1 MNNTKNIILGDRV
14 LWVALALLSIFSFLP
29 VFSASSNLTYVVG
42 QGTPWSHL
50 LKHFIVLLF
59 GFGLMYGLHKIPY
72 QYFKGISILA
82 LPLIIL
88 LLIYTA
94 SQGNLI
100 AGANANRWIRI
111 PIVGLSFQ
119 TSTLASILLLAYV
132 AHLMSKDNPKLYRL
146 KTSILPLWLP
156 VFLVILLILPANLS
170 TSALLFFMVLI
181 LVFLGGYPIRYLL
194 GMLGMGLLMALLFVL
209 IAKAYPDL
217 VPNRIDTWI
226 SRIENFNS
234 AEDNGGNYQIE
245 RAKTAIA
252 TGGLLGLGAG
262 KSVMKN
268 FLPQSS
274 SDFIYAIIVEEF
286 GLVGGAA
293 LILLYL
299 VVLFRIVVIAHKSD
313 TVYGK
318 LLVLGLG
325 LPIIIQAFVNMAVA
339 LQVFPVTGQ
348 TLPLISSGGTAAW
361 MTCIAFGIILSV
373 SAGQKVESDGLEDS
387 EDKNENPL
395 TILSETI

>member
-1 MNNTKNIILGDRV
+1 MNNKNNILFGDRV

-42 QGTPWSHL
+42 QGTPWGYL
-50 LKHFIVLLF
+50 LKHFVVLIF
-59 GFGLMYGLHKIPY
+59 GFGLMYALHKTPY

-94 SQGNLI
+94 SQGNII

-111 PIVGLSFQ
+111 PIIGLSFQ
-119 TSTLASILLLAYV
+119 TSTLASIVLLAYV
-132 AHLMSKDNPKLYRL
+132 AHLMSKENPKLYRL
-146 KTSILPLWLP
+146 KSSLLPLWLP
-156 VFLVILLILPANLS
+156 VFIVVLLILPANLS
-170 TSALLFFMVLI
+170 TAILLFFMVLI
-181 LVFLGGYPIRYLL
+181 LVFLGGYPLKYLV
-194 GMLGMGLLMALLFVL
+194 GMLGTGLLMVILFVA
-209 IAKAYPDL
+209 IAKAYPDW

-226 SRIENFNS
+226 NRIENFNNEENS
-234 AEDNGGNYQIE
+234 GGNYQIE

-286 GLVGGAA
+286 GLVGGTA

-299 VVLFRIVVIAHKSD
+299 IVLFRIVVIAHKSD
-313 TVYGK
+313 TIYGK

-325 LPIIIQAFVNMAVA
+325 LPIVIQAFVNMAVA

-361 MTCIAFGIILSV
+361 MTCISFGIILSV
-373 SAGQKVESDGLEDS
+373 SAGQKIEKNDS
-387 EDKNENPL
+387 EESQDKNENPL
-395 TILSETI
+395 AILSEAL

>member
-1 MNNTKNIILGDRV
+1 
-14 LWVALALLSIFSFLP
+14 LALLSIFSFLP

-361 MTCIAFGIILSV
+361 MTCIAFGMILSV

>member
-1 MNNTKNIILGDRV
+1 MKNRKIHFLGDRV
-14 LWVALALLSIFSFLP
+14 LWVSLALLSIFSFLP

-50 LKHFIVLLF
+50 FKHFIVMVF
-59 GFGLMYGLHKIPY
+59 GFVLMYSIHKTPY

-82 LPLIIL
+82 LPLVIF

-94 SQGNLI
+94 TQGNVI

-119 TSTLASILLLAYV
+119 TSTLAGIVLLAYV
-132 AHLMSKDNPKLYRL
+132 AHLMSKDNPKLFRL
-146 KTSILPLWLP
+146 QSSVLPLWMP
-156 VFLVILLILPANLS
+156 VFLVVLLILPSNLS
-170 TSALLFFMVLI
+170 TAVLLFSMVLL
-181 LVFLGGYPIRYLL
+181 LVFLGGYPIKYLL
-194 GMLGMGLLMALLFVL
+194 GMMSVGLIMAVFFVL
-209 IAKAYPDL
+209 VAKAYPDL
-217 VPNRIDTWI
+217 VPNRIDTWM
-226 SRIENFNS
+226 SRIENFNNADS
-234 AEDNGGNYQIE
+234 TGNYQIE

-252 TGGLLGLGAG
+252 TGGILGQGAG

-268 FLPQSS
+268 FLPQST

-286 GLVGGAA
+286 GLVGGSA
-293 LILLYL
+293 LILLY
-299 VVLFRIVVIAHKSD
+299 VIILFRIVVIAHRSD

-325 LPIIIQAFVNMAVA
+325 LPIIIQAFVNIAVA

-361 MTCIAFGIILSV
+361 MTCISFGMILSV
-373 SAGQKVESDGLEDS
+373 SAGQKVAEADS
-387 EDKNENPL
+387 EEIQEKNENPL
-395 TILSETI
+395 IILSETL

>member
-1 MNNTKNIILGDRV
+1 MKKKKNIILGDRV

-29 VFSASSNLTYVVG
+29 VFSASSNLTYVLG
-42 QGTPWSHL
+42 QGTPWGHL
-50 LKHFIVLLF
+50 LKHFIVLFF

-82 LPLIIL
+82 LPLVIL

-111 PIVGLSFQ
+111 PIVGLGFQ
-119 TSTLASILLLAYV
+119 TSTLASIVLLAYV
-132 AHLMSKDNPKLYRL
+132 AHLMSKENPKLYRL

-156 VFLVILLILPANLS
+156 VILVTLLILPANLS
-170 TSALLFFMVLI
+170 TAAVLFFMVLI
-181 LVFLGGYPIRYLL
+181 LVFLGGYPIKYLM
-194 GMLGMGLLMALLFVL
+194 GMLGVGLFMALLFVL
-209 IAKAYPDL
+209 LAKAYPDWF
-217 VPNRIDTWI
+217 PNRIDTWI
-226 SRIENFNS
+226 NRIENFAS
-234 AEDNGGNYQIE
+234 ADDKVGNYQIE

-286 GLVGGAA
+286 GLVGGTA

-299 VVLFRIVVIAHKSD
+299 LVLFRIVVIAHKSD

-325 LPIIIQAFVNMAVA
+325 LPIIIQAFINMAVA

-361 MTCIAFGIILSV
+361 MTCIAFGMILSV
-373 SAGQKVESDGLEDS
+373 SASQKIESNSLEYADNN
-387 EDKNENPL
+387 NENPL
-395 TILSETI
+395 TILSETL

>member
-209 IAKAYPDL
+209 IAKAYPDW

-361 MTCIAFGIILSV
+361 MTCIAFGMILSV

>member
-1 MNNTKNIILGDRV
+1 MRNKNNIILGDRV

-50 LKHFIVLLF
+50 LKHFIVLVF
-59 GFGLMYGLHKIPY
+59 GFGLMYALHKTPY
-72 QYFKGISILA
+72 QYFKVISILA
-82 LPLIIL
+82 LPLVVL

-119 TSTLASILLLAYV
+119 TSTLASIVLLSYV
-132 AHLMSKDNPKLYRL
+132 AHLMSKENPKLFRL
-146 KTSILPLWLP
+146 KTSIVPLWLP
-156 VFLVILLILPANLS
+156 VFLIVLLILPANLS
-170 TSALLFFMVLI
+170 TAVLLFFTILI
-181 LVFLGGYPIRYLL
+181 LVFLGGYPIKYLL
-194 GMLGMGLLMALLFVL
+194 GILTMGFFMVLLFILV
-209 IAKAYPDL
+209 AKAYPDW
-217 VPNRIDTWI
+217 VPNRIDTWV
-226 SRIENFNS
+226 SRIENFS
-234 AEDNGGNYQIE
+234 SSEDIGGNYQIE
-245 RAKTAIA
+245 RAKTAVA

-286 GLVGGAA
+286 GLVGGTA

-299 VVLFRIVVIAHKSD
+299 IVLFRIVVIAHKSD

-361 MTCIAFGIILSV
+361 MTCIAFGMILSV
-373 SAGQKVESDGLEDS
+373 SAGQKIDENTSKES

-395 TILSETI
+395 TILSEAL

>member
-1 MNNTKNIILGDRV
+1 MGDRV
-14 LWVALALLSIFSFLP
+14 LWVALALLSVFSFLP

-59 GFGLMYGLHKIPY
+59 GFGLIYGLHKIPY

-119 TSTLASILLLAYV
+119 TSTLASIVLLAYV

-209 IAKAYPDL
+209 IAKAYPDW

-234 AEDNGGNYQIE
+234 AEDSGGNYQIE

-286 GLVGGAA
+286 GLVGGTA

-361 MTCIAFGIILSV
+361 MTCIAFGMILSV

>member
-1 MNNTKNIILGDRV
+1 MRNKNNIILGDRV

-50 LKHFIVLLF
+50 LKHFIVLVF
-59 GFGLMYGLHKIPY
+59 GFGLMYALHKTPY

-82 LPLIIL
+82 LPLVVL

-111 PIVGLSFQ
+111 PIVGMSFQ
-119 TSTLASILLLAYV
+119 TSTLASIVLLSYV
-132 AHLMSKDNPKLYRL
+132 AHLMSKENPKLYRL
-146 KTSILPLWLP
+146 KTSIVPLWLP
-156 VFLVILLILPANLS
+156 VFLVVLLILPANLS
-170 TSALLFFMVLI
+170 TAVLLFFTILI
-181 LVFLGGYPIRYLL
+181 LVFLGGYPIKYLL
-194 GMLGMGLLMALLFVL
+194 GILTMGFFMVLLFILV
-209 IAKAYPDL
+209 AKAYPDW
-217 VPNRIDTWI
+217 VPNRIDTWV
-226 SRIENFNS
+226 SRIENFS
-234 AEDNGGNYQIE
+234 SSEDIGGNYQIE
-245 RAKTAIA
+245 RAKTAVA

-286 GLVGGAA
+286 GLVGGTA

-299 VVLFRIVVIAHKSD
+299 IVLFRIVVIAHKSD

-361 MTCIAFGIILSV
+361 MTCIAFGMILSV
-373 SAGQKVESDGLEDS
+373 SAGQKIEENTSKES

-395 TILSETI
+395 TILSEAL

>member
-1 MNNTKNIILGDRV
+1 MRNKNNIILGDRV

-50 LKHFIVLLF
+50 LKHFIVLVF
-59 GFGLMYGLHKIPY
+59 GFGLMYALHKTPY

-82 LPLIIL
+82 LPLVVL

-119 TSTLASILLLAYV
+119 TSTLASIVLLSYV
-132 AHLMSKDNPKLYRL
+132 AHLMSKENPKLFRL
-146 KTSILPLWLP
+146 KTSIVPLWLP
-156 VFLVILLILPANLS
+156 VFLIVLLILPANLS
-170 TSALLFFMVLI
+170 TAVLLFFTILI
-181 LVFLGGYPIRYLL
+181 LVFLGGYPIKYLL
-194 GMLGMGLLMALLFVL
+194 GILTMGFFMVLLFILV
-209 IAKAYPDL
+209 AKAYPDW
-217 VPNRIDTWI
+217 VPNRVDTWV
-226 SRIENFNS
+226 SRIENFS
-234 AEDNGGNYQIE
+234 SSEDIGGNYQIE
-245 RAKTAIA
+245 RAKTAVA

-286 GLVGGAA
+286 GLVGGTA

-299 VVLFRIVVIAHKSD
+299 IVLFRIVVIAHKSD

-361 MTCIAFGIILSV
+361 MTCIAFGMILSV
-373 SAGQKVESDGLEDS
+373 SAGQKIDENTSKES

-395 TILSETI
+395 TILSEAL

>member
-14 LWVALALLSIFSFLP
+14 LWVALALLSVFSFLP

-59 GFGLMYGLHKIPY
+59 GFGLMYALHKIPY

-94 SQGNLI
+94 TQGNLI

-119 TSTLASILLLAYV
+119 TSTLASIVLLAYV

-146 KTSILPLWLP
+146 KSSILPLWLP
-156 VFLVILLILPANLS
+156 IFIVILLILPANLS

-181 LVFLGGYPIRYLL
+181 LVFLGGYPIKYLL
-194 GMLGMGLLMALLFVL
+194 GMLGMGFFMAMLFVL
-209 IAKAYPDL
+209 IAKAYPDW

-234 AEDNGGNYQIE
+234 ADDNGGNYQIE

-252 TGGLLGLGAG
+252 TGGFLGVGAG

-286 GLVGGAA
+286 GLVGGTA

-348 TLPLISSGGTAAW
+348 TLPLISSGVTAAW
-361 MTCIAFGIILSV
+361 MTCIAFGMILSV
-373 SAGQKVESDGLEDS
+373 SAGQKIESNTPQES
-387 EDKNENPL
+387 EDKNDNPL
-395 TILSETI
+395 IILSETL

>member
-1 MNNTKNIILGDRV
+1 MKKKKNIILGDRV

-42 QGTPWSHL
+42 QGTPWGHL
-50 LKHFIVLLF
+50 LKHFIVLFF

-82 LPLIIL
+82 LPLVIL

-119 TSTLASILLLAYV
+119 TSTLASIVLLAYV
-132 AHLMSKDNPKLYRL
+132 AHLMSKENPKLYRL

-156 VFLVILLILPANLS
+156 VILVTLLILPANLS
-170 TSALLFFMVLI
+170 TAAVLFFMVLI
-181 LVFLGGYPIRYLL
+181 LVFLGGYPIKYLM
-194 GMLGMGLLMALLFVL
+194 GMLGVGLFMALLFVL
-209 IAKAYPDL
+209 LAKAYPDWF
-217 VPNRIDTWI
+217 PNRIDTWI
-226 SRIENFNS
+226 NRIENFAS
-234 AEDNGGNYQIE
+234 ADDKVGNYQIE

-286 GLVGGAA
+286 GLVGGTA

-299 VVLFRIVVIAHKSD
+299 LVLFRIVVIAHKSD

-325 LPIIIQAFVNMAVA
+325 LPIIIQAFINIAVA

-361 MTCIAFGIILSV
+361 MTCIAFGMILSV
-373 SAGQKVESDGLEDS
+373 SASQKIESNSLEDA
-387 EDKNENPL
+387 DNNNENPL
-395 TILSETI
+395 TILSETL

>member
-42 QGTPWSHL
+42 QGTPWGHL
-50 LKHFIVLLF
+50 LKHFIVLFF

-119 TSTLASILLLAYV
+119 TSTLASIVLLAYV
-132 AHLMSKDNPKLYRL
+132 ANLMSKENPKLYRL

-156 VFLVILLILPANLS
+156 VILVTLLILPANLS
-170 TSALLFFMVLI
+170 TAAVLFFMVLI
-181 LVFLGGYPIRYLL
+181 LVFLGGYPIKYLL
-194 GMLGMGLLMALLFVL
+194 GMLGMGLFMALLFVL
-209 IAKAYPDL
+209 IAKAYPDWF
-217 VPNRIDTWI
+217 PNRIDTWI
-226 SRIENFNS
+226 NRIENFIS
-234 AEDNGGNYQIE
+234 ADDNVGNYQIE

-252 TGGLLGLGAG
+252 TGGLLGVGAG

-286 GLVGGAA
+286 GLVGGTA

-325 LPIIIQAFVNMAVA
+325 LPIIIQAFINMAVA

-361 MTCIAFGIILSV
+361 MTCIAFGMILSV
-373 SAGQKVESDGLEDS
+373 SASQKIESNSSDKAEDH
-387 EDKNENPL
+387 NENPL